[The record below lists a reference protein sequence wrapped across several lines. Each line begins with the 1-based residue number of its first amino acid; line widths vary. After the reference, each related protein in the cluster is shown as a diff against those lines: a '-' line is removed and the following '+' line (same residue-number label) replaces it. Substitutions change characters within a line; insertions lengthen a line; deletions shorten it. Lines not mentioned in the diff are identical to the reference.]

1 MVKSTRSYLYSL
13 FEGSLFFSRLGQSI
27 NKFFVVLILLNVLAI
42 IFDSDPVYH
51 NQYEEFFLSFENF
64 SVLIFS
70 IEYLIRIFVAPER
83 DNPDNLSPFRLR
95 LKYMFSFVGLID
107 LLAILPFYLSAF
119 TSADLR
125 FLRLMR
131 ILRLLKLSHYFKG
144 LNFFITVLKKEAMSI
159 GSAVF
164 AMLVLVI
171 ISASMMYNLEHQAQP
186 DAFSSIPAAIWWAV
200 VTMTTV
206 GYGDVTPI
214 TFGGKLLATF
224 IMLLGVGVVAL
235 PAGILAARFSDELQS
250 RKKHLNAHITKALS
264 DGHMSRLEE
273 HELQALCQKLELSE
287 DELRRLIDEQQIA
300 TKPMTTCPHCHK
312 ELHFSRRKTD
322 RRN

>member
-1 MVKSTRSYLYSL
+1 MIKRSRSYLHSL
-13 FEGSLFFSRLGQSI
+13 FEGSLFYSRLGQTI
-27 NKFFVVLILLNVLAI
+27 NKFFVVLILLNVFAI
-42 IFDSDPVYH
+42 IYESEPKFQK
-51 NQYEEFFLSFENF
+51 QYEDFFLYFENF

-70 IEYLIRIFVAPER
+70 IEYFIRIFIAVEK
-83 DNPDNLSPFRLR
+83 DNPENLSNFRMR

-119 TSADLR
+119 TSIDLR

-171 ISASMMYNLEHQAQP
+171 LSASMMYNLEHQAQP
-186 DAFSSIPAAIWWAV
+186 EAFASIPAAIWWAV

-235 PAGILAARFSDELQS
+235 PAGILAARFGDELQS
-250 RKKHLNAHITKALS
+250 RKKHLTAYVTQALS
-264 DGHMSRLEE
+264 DGHMSQLEK
-273 HELQALCQKLELSE
+273 HELKALSQQLELSE
-287 DELRRLIDEQQIA
+287 DELQRIIEDQSINN
-300 TKPMTTCPHCHK
+300 KPRSTCPHCHK
-312 ELHFSRRKTD
+312 ELYPARRKED
-322 RRN
+322 RS